1 MTPLRLF
8 AIPHSTN
15 VERVA
20 LALGHKRLEAELVL
34 CDAGDRGPIVAVS
47 GQPLVPVLD
56 DDGTIVTDSSGII
69 EYLERRHPQPPLFPS
84 DRAERVRMRIFISWF
99 DQVWKRPPNAIEQ
112 ELLAPQSDAALVDR
126 MGAEMR
132 QWLGWFEQLLEPGPY
147 LFGERF
153 SAADCAAYPFLKY
166 ARGTA
171 PDDDELFHG
180 CWPIT
185 STPTARGCMSGLR
198 GWTSTRAA
206 QPTNQF
212 RAGSPARS
220 RSRSAARGRPR

>member
-1 MTPLRLF
+1 VTRLRLF
-8 AIPHSTN
+8 AIPFSTN

-34 CDAGDRGPIVAVS
+34 CDPADREPIVAVS

-56 DDGTIVTDSSGII
+56 DGGSIVTDSSSII
-69 EYLERRHPQPPLFPS
+69 EYLERQHPQPPLFPS
-84 DRAERVRMRIFISWF
+84 DPAQRVRMRIFINWF
-99 DQVWKRPPNAIEQ
+99 DRVWKGPPNAIEQ
-112 ELLAPQSDAALVDR
+112 ELASPRPDTALIDSLD
-126 MGAEMR
+126 AEMQ

-171 PDDDELFHG
+171 PDDDELFHRVLADHLSPHG
-180 CWPIT
+180 PRLDEWL
-185 STPTARGCMSGLR
+185 ARVDGHP
-198 GWTSTRAA
+198 RA
-206 QPTNQF
+206 F
-212 RAGSPARS
+212 V
-220 RSRSAARGRPR
+220 

>member
-8 AIPHSTN
+8 AIPYSTN

-20 LALGHKRLEAELVL
+20 LALGHKRLKAELVL

-84 DRAERVRMRIFISWF
+84 DRTERVRMRIFISWF
-99 DQVWKRPPNAIEQ
+99 DRVWKRPPNAIEQ
-112 ELLAPQSDAALVDR
+112 ELLAPQPDAVLMDSL
-126 MGAEMR
+126 GAEMQ

-147 LFGERF
+147 LFGEQF

-171 PDDDELFHG
+171 PEDDELFHRVLADHLNPHG
-180 CWPIT
+180 PRLAEWL
-185 STPTARGCMSGLR
+185 ARVDEHPR
-198 GWTSTRAA
+198 
-206 QPTNQF
+206 
-212 RAGSPARS
+212 SPAYD
-220 RSRSAARGRPR
+220 PV